1 MKSTRPCLICVL
13 VGVVVVSG
21 YGREPVVRREMKAAR
36 TIRDAL
42 WLWGHQAGSYNKGGA
57 FGLPGKS
64 RMTPVEGAYCL
75 GVPNLMFVRFD
86 NQPEPPFRQHALP
99 MRRLNRI
106 VWSIVGDASSK
117 ANDQQPDLKEVIA
130 LGREFPN
137 LSGAMMDDFFRGDH
151 GRYTP
156 DQISGFRRQ
165 LHAAKQPLDLYVVL
179 YTHDLDKPVKAHLDA
194 VDAITFWTW
203 KARDLKD
210 LESNFRRLEEIAPDT
225 RKLLGVYMWD
235 FGASAPMPLDAMEHQ
250 CRLGLDWLR
259 TGRVEGLVFLTN
271 CIMDLDL
278 EAVEYA
284 RRLIDQVGDEP
295 LLDCGTRV
303 NR

>member
-1 MKSTRPCLICVL
+1 MKAKRMCLMCVL
-13 VGVVVVSG
+13 AGVAVASG
-21 YGREPVVRREMKAAR
+21 YGKEPVVRQEVKAAR
-36 TIRDAL
+36 TIRNAL
-42 WLWGHQAGSYNKGGA
+42 WLWGHQAGSYNRDGA

-64 RMTPVEGAYCL
+64 RMTPVEGACYL
-75 GVPNLMFVRFD
+75 GVPNVMFVRFG

-130 LGREFPN
+130 LGGEFPN
-137 LSGAMMDDFFRGDH
+137 LSGALMDDFFSGDR

-156 DQISGFRRQ
+156 GQISGFRRQ
-165 LHAAKQPLDLYVVL
+165 LHAAKRPLDLYVVL

-194 VDAITFWTW
+194 VDAVTFWTW
-203 KARDLKD
+203 KAKDLGA
-210 LESNFRRLEEIAPDT
+210 LESNFRRLEELAPDT

-235 FGASAPMPLDAMEHQ
+235 FGGQAPMPLDAMEHQ
-250 CRLGLDWLR
+250 CRLGLEWLR
-259 TGRVEGLVFLTN
+259 AGRVEGLVFLTN

-284 RRLIDQVGDEP
+284 RRLIDRVGDEP
-295 LLDCGTRV
+295 LPDRGTRAD
-303 NR
+303 R